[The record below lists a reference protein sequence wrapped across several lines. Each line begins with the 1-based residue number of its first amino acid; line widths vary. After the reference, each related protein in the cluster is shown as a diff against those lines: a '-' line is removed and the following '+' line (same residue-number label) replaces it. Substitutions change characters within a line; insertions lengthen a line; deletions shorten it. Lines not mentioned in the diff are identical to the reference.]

1 MVEANRALLT
11 ALVAT
16 NFFGQN
22 TPAIAA
28 TEALYAEMWAQDATA
43 MYGYAGSALPAA
55 AALTPFN
62 TPPQTTNPSGQSA
75 QHAAAAQTVGT
86 TTAGKTQTLA
96 QAMSTVPSHAQSVST
111 GSSSAHATT
120 SSGSSSAHATTSSGS
135 SSAHSAGSS
144 GTSASGT
151 SASTSGASTSG
162 ASTSTSGASTTST
175 SSQYYYIKNF
185 QDFRHV
191 YDPYNEAINK
201 NFYNYGVTFGDQAD
215 FNATNP
221 KVIQHLQLPRLPPL
235 LYSPETANLAGGSGT
250 VLASTGK
257 AASVGTLSVPPSWSP
272 ASPAAGQTL
281 VAATDVTQT
290 PPPETTHRGVL
301 VNSAK
306 PAMDQLPPSLGPM
319 GGPGPQHTGNA
330 VFRMRDRRF
339 RMPRPAVG
347 G

>member
-1 MVEANRALLT
+1 
-11 ALVAT
+11 AT

-62 TPPQTTNPSGQSA
+62 PPPQTTNPGGQSA

-86 TTAGKTQTLA
+86 ATAGKTQTLA
-96 QAMSTVPSHAQSVST
+96 QSMSTVPSHVQSV
-111 GSSSAHATT
+111 
-120 SSGSSSAHATTSSGS
+120 SSGS